1 MQKIIVN
8 NKEYIFIKKYPNFTL
23 VEDKNGIRTCF
34 DDFDLGKIEKRYIE
48 QRDRFRKYE

>member
-1 MQKIIVN
+1 MEKVKVN
-8 NKEYIFIKKYPNFTL
+8 NKEYTIIKQYPNFTL

-48 QRDRFRKYE
+48 REARPYQR